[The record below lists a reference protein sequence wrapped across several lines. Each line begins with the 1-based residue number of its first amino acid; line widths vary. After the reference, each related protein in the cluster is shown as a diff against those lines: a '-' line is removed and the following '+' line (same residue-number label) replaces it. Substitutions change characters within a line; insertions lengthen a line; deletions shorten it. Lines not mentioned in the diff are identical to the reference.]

1 MRAIVHPCPRL
12 EGRVEPPS
20 SKNYTSRFLLAGA
33 LADGVSRVR
42 RPAVSDDAEAMIRC
56 LRQWGAGISEVEG
69 GLEIQGFGRVP
80 RDGQTLNPGNA
91 GAVVRFLMG
100 IAALTSETRFVTDHH
115 DSLGKRPHADLMRA
129 LEQLGCITESEGDE
143 GRLPIVI
150 RGGEGRLHGG
160 RVEVSGEVSSQYL
173 SALLFLAPLV
183 GEDVEIAVSGD
194 LKSKP
199 AVRTTLEV
207 LRGTGVEIAATDDLM
222 SHRIAGGQGYRAGE
236 FTVNGDWPGA
246 SALLAAAAVTDGS
259 VEVLHLH
266 RDQQGEQRAFDVLS
280 AMGSQVTW
288 EATAVIK
295 RGISAL
301 RGVEFDGDQAT
312 DAVLALSAAAAL
324 AEGTTRFFNVENL
337 RHKECDRISD
347 FLAALREVGVRGEER
362 RDELIIH
369 GHPEGYAG
377 GVEVWGRGDHRVI
390 MALSI
395 LALRCREPLTI
406 TGAEHVA
413 KSYPAF
419 FDDLRGLGARIDE
432 IPD

>member
-1 MRAIVHPCPRL
+1 M
-12 EGRVEPPS
+12 
-20 SKNYTSRFLLAGA
+20 
-33 LADGVSRVR
+33 

-56 LRQWGAGISEVEG
+56 LRQWGAEVREIHG
-69 GLEIQGFGRVP
+69 GLEIRGFGRTP
-80 RDGQTLNPGNA
+80 RDGRTLDPGNA

-100 IAALTSETRFVTDHH
+100 VAAVARETRFITAHLE
-115 DSLGKRPHADLMRA
+115 SLGKRPHADLLRA
-129 LEQLGCITESEGDE
+129 LEQLGCITESEGEE

-160 RVEVSGEVSSQYL
+160 HVEVSGEISSQYL
-173 SALLFLAPLV
+173 SALLFLAPLI
-183 GEDVEIAVSGD
+183 GEDVEITVTGA

-199 AVRTTLEV
+199 VVRTTLEV
-207 LRGTGVEIAATDDLM
+207 LRGAGIEIASADDLM
-222 SHRIAGGQGYRAGE
+222 SHRIVGGQGYRPGE

-246 SALLAAAAVTDGS
+246 SALLAAAAVTDG
-259 VEVLHLH
+259 EVVILRLH
-266 RDQQGEQRAFDVLS
+266 RDQQGEQRALDVLS
-280 AMGSQVTW
+280 AMGAQVTW
-288 EATAVIK
+288 EATTVIK
-295 RGISAL
+295 REMSPL

-347 FLAALREVGVRGEER
+347 FLAALREVGVQGEER

-369 GHPEGYAG
+369 GQPDGYGG

-395 LALRCREPLTI
+395 LGLRCREPLTI
-406 TGAEHVA
+406 TGTEHVA

-419 FDDLRGLGARIDE
+419 FDDLRALGARIDE
-432 IPD
+432 VSD

>member
-1 MRAIVHPCPRL
+1 MRATVHPCPRL

-20 SKNYTSRFLLAGA
+20 SKNYTSRFLLVSA
-33 LADGVSRVR
+33 LAEGVSRVL
-42 RPAVSDDAEAMIRC
+42 RPATSDDAEAMIRC
-56 LRQWGAGISEVEG
+56 LRQWGAGIREVEG
-69 GLEIQGFGRVP
+69 GLEIRGFGRSP
-80 RDGQTLNPGNA
+80 RSGQTLDPGNA

-100 IAALTSETRFVTDHH
+100 VAATARETRFTTSHL
-115 DSLGKRPHADLMRA
+115 DSLGKRPHADLLRA
-129 LEQLGCITESEGDE
+129 LEQLGCITESEGEE

-150 RGGEGRLHGG
+150 RGGEGRLRGG

-173 SALLFLAPLV
+173 SALLFLAPLI
-183 GEDVEIAVSGD
+183 GEDVEIVVTGD

-207 LRGTGVEIAATDDLM
+207 LRGAGVEIASTDDLM
-222 SHRIAGGQGYRAGE
+222 SHRVAGGQSYRAGE

-246 SALLAAAAVTDGS
+246 SALLAAAAVTEGS
-259 VEVLHLH
+259 VEIPQLH
-266 RDQQGEQRAFDVLS
+266 RDQQGEQRAFDVLRS
-280 AMGSQVTW
+280 MGAQVTW
-288 EATAVIK
+288 EATTVK
-295 RGISAL
+295 KSGISAL

-312 DAVLALSAAAAL
+312 DAVLALAATAAL

-347 FLAALREVGVRGEER
+347 FLAALREVGVQGEER

-369 GHPEGYAG
+369 GHPEGYQG
-377 GVEVWGRGDHRVI
+377 GVNVWGRGDHRVI

-395 LALRCREPLTI
+395 IALRCREPLTI
-406 TGAEHVA
+406 TGVEHVA

-432 IPD
+432 NPE